1 MSSTRKGS
9 RITAYSSLMIIY
21 AVFMIRKAFH
31 FRPSITVF
39 PQYTDEVRILST
51 TIPHSNA
58 KGTVINDEEEAT
70 NFISIFENVLLEN
83 VPINSSNSGAKFSAL
98 LVKDGKVY
106 CRRSQI
112 KSLSRGK
119 YFVQMLNE
127 GLSLQY
133 HRERAVANNDYHNT
147 GSKKRKLRR
156 RQEPKWQKLVG
167 DDVDVSMLREMKTSN
182 DFPILLKHDDS
193 NGCNPSTRSD
203 KYGFPRMTWSIPSKN
218 AISSESLDDGL
229 QNPWCAAIGVPPYK
243 AWRELQKTNEEK
255 SKEEKRW
262 EATFIENELNYP
274 WSFKRNQAVWRG
286 STTFNK
292 ALYGQLSFLEMPR
305 AKLVEKSR
313 DIPHLIDAG
322 FHKFVGKYE
331 GEKERLIN
339 ETVFMDPIP
348 LANMMKYKGERYLN
362 MEICD
367 MIHVFS
373 SKTTHTL
380 SFARFF
386 YEIIIP

>member
-1 MSSTRKGS
+1 
-9 RITAYSSLMIIY
+9 
-21 AVFMIRKAFH
+21 MIRKAFH
-31 FRPSITVF
+31 FRPSITVSQ
-39 PQYTDEVRILST
+39 QYTDEVRKLST
-51 TIPHSNA
+51 KIPHSNA

-70 NFISIFENVLLEN
+70 NFISIFENVLFEN
-83 VPINSSNSGAKFSAL
+83 VPINGSNSGAKFSAL

-106 CRRSQI
+106 CRRSQM

-119 YFVQMLNE
+119 YFVQMLSE
-127 GLSLQY
+127 GLSIQY
-133 HRERAVANNDYHNT
+133 HRERAVDNNDYHND

-156 RQEPKWQKLVG
+156 RQEPKWH
-167 DDVDVSMLREMKTSN
+167 
-182 DFPILLKHDDS
+182 FPILLKHDDS

-243 AWRELQKTNEEK
+243 AWKDLQKTNEEK
-255 SKEEKRW
+255 SKEEMRW

-292 ALYGQLSFLEMPR
+292 ALYGKLSFLEIPR
-305 AKLVEKSR
+305 AKLVEISR

-331 GEKERLIN
+331 GEKERLMN

-348 LANMMKYKGERYLN
+348 LANMMKYKGERYLF

-367 MIHVFS
+367 MIHIFS
-373 SKTTHTL
+373 RKTTHTF
-380 SFARFF
+380 SFAHFF